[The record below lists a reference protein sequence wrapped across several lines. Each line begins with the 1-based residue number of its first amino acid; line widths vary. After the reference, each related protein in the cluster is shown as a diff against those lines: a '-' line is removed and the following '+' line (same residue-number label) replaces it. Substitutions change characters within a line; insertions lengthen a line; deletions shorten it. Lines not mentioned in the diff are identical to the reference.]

1 MRRGGLLIFVAIA
14 VVGLSWAKWWP
25 YAHHVDV
32 ITSTDAYPGSSILES
47 AGPACGAPSLEGGWE
62 FAVAYFKAVGQA
74 LAAALL
80 IAAS

>member
-1 MRRGGLLIFVAIA
+1 
-14 VVGLSWAKWWP
+14 
-25 YAHHVDV
+25 V

-47 AGPACGAPSLEGGWE
+47 AGPARGAPSLEGGWE
-62 FAVAYFKAVGQA
+62 FAVAYFKAVWQA